1 MRPHSTLG
9 ILRHNSTNS
18 SSSEDGNQQPP
29 WLQSQDWDRH
39 HSTTSEDLYV
49 YSSTFICH
57 NYTRGSHGRD
67 HMVVGLLSTYQ
78 SVPITNDVSSNLGSG
93 RGVLYATLCDKL
105 CQ

>member
-57 NYTRGSHGRD
+57 NLCYTRGSHGLD
-67 HMVVGLLSTYQ
+67 HMVVGF
-78 SVPITNDVSSNLGSG
+78 
-93 RGVLYATLCDKL
+93 
-105 CQ
+105 